1 MLLAVTDDERDQAIA
16 ELRADVAY
24 LAGLFREHE
33 PQLRA
38 LLDNPAA
45 KWALR
50 RKAGRDAV
58 HQNGAEPLPV
68 PVGAQVH
75 R

>member
-1 MLLAVTDDERDQAIA
+1 VTDDERDEAIS

-38 LLDNPAA
+38 MLDNPAA

-50 RKAGRDAV
+50 RKAARDAV
-58 HQNGAEPLPV
+58 HQDRPGPV
-68 PVGAQVH
+68 PVPFGAEVH